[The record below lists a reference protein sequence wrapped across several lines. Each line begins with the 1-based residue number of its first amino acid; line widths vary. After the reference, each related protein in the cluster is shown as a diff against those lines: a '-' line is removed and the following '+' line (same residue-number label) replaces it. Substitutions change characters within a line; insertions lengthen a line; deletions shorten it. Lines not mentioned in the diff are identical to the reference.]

1 MGRSRSNFP
10 VEVNRQ
16 EARGRYRMRTVV
28 LLIVMFFS
36 FIGYAYSMA
45 PAGEKL
51 LFQTLGEIKGELK
64 QINKRIDEVNRRID
78 DMNKRISDVN
88 GRVDDVTIQLNKRIE
103 DITVQLSKRIED
115 VTVQLSKRM
124 EDITVQLS
132 RRIDDTNSKIDALR
146 SDMNARFE
154 QHFKYMGW
162 TIAGMFIL
170 TGTFAGLLIWDRRTM
185 IKEAKRQ
192 VYDDMEREFKPE
204 KFRKVLSALRELAKN
219 DKKVE
224 EILRREGLL

>member
-16 EARGRYRMRTVV
+16 KARGRYRMRTVV
-28 LLIVMFFS
+28 LLIAMFFS
-36 FIGYAYSMA
+36 FVGSAYSMA
-45 PAGEKL
+45 PAEEKL

-64 QINKRIDEVNRRID
+64 QINKRIDEVDRRID
-78 DMNKRISDVN
+78 EVNKRID
-88 GRVDDVTIQLNKRIE
+88 
-103 DITVQLSKRIED
+103 DITVQLSKRI
-115 VTVQLSKRM
+115 
-124 EDITVQLS
+124 
-132 RRIDDTNSKIDALR
+132 DDTNSKIDDLR

-162 TIAGMFIL
+162 TVAGMFML

-192 VYDDMEREFKPE
+192 VYDDMEKEFKPE

-219 DKKVE
+219 DKRVE

>member
-78 DMNKRISDVN
+78 DVNKRID
-88 GRVDDVTIQLNKRIE
+88 
-103 DITVQLSKRIED
+103 DITVQLSKRI
-115 VTVQLSKRM
+115 
-124 EDITVQLS
+124 
-132 RRIDDTNSKIDALR
+132 DDTNSKIDDLR

-162 TIAGMFIL
+162 TVAGMFIL

>member
-1 MGRSRSNFP
+1 
-10 VEVNRQ
+10 
-16 EARGRYRMRTVV
+16 MRTVV
-28 LLIVMFFS
+28 LLIAMFFS
-36 FIGYAYSMA
+36 FIGSAYSMA

-64 QINKRIDEVNRRID
+64 QINKRIDEVNKRID
-78 DMNKRISDVN
+78 
-88 GRVDDVTIQLNKRIE
+88 
-103 DITVQLSKRIED
+103 DITVQLSKRI
-115 VTVQLSKRM
+115 
-124 EDITVQLS
+124 
-132 RRIDDTNSKIDALR
+132 DDTNSKIDDLR

-224 EILRREGLL
+224 EVLRREGLL